1 MIGSEAN
8 MTEETKKRSTS
19 VRLTPEALRLLALL
33 NRKLGVNQSGVIELA
48 IRRLAQAE
56 GVE

>member
-1 MIGSEAN
+1 MNEQHATTDTDGSTPTSIRISAEG
-8 MTEETKKRSTS
+8 KRLM
-19 VRLTPEALRLLALL
+19 VKLQA
-33 NRKLGVNQSGVIELA
+33 KLGLRKSGVIELA